1 MNILF
6 LTIGKID
13 SFDTS
18 GSIYTDLVRKFRDE
32 NHNVFVVHPLEK
44 RLQKQTVFE
53 EKDNV
58 YFLRVKTGNITKTS
72 FIEKGIS
79 TLRLEKQFISSI
91 KKYLSDVQ
99 FDLVLYSTPPI
110 TFNNVIKYIKLRDN
124 AISYL
129 LLKDIFPQNA
139 IDLKMFSKNLMI
151 YKYFRFKEKQLYLN
165 SDVIGCMSEENKNYI
180 IKNNKNI
187 EDKVEINPNS
197 IRIEEYNQMDN
208 IEIESLK
215 RQLNIPMDKLI
226 YLYGGNLGK
235 PQGIDFLI
243 DVIKKNEN
251 NSKHFILI
259 VGTGTEYTKLDN
271 YLKVNKINNTKLID
285 FIPKKDFDKIVKLA
299 DVGLIFL
306 DYRFTIPNFPSRLL
320 TYLQNKLPVL
330 AATDQVTDIRDT
342 IKKGNFGYW
351 VSSND
356 SEKFIQTM
364 NKFDIP
370 EVREKLGDNGYRYLK
385 ENYDVEVTY
394 NAIMRHF

>member
-79 TLRLEKQFISSI
+79 TLRLENQFISSI

-124 AISYL
+124 AVSYL

-139 IDLKMFSKNLMI
+139 VDLKMFSKKSLF
-151 YKYFRFKEKQLYLN
+151 YKYFRYKEKQLYLN
-165 SDVIGCMSEENKNYI
+165 SDFIGCMSKENENFI
-180 IKNNKNI
+180 IKHNDGI
-187 EDKVEINPNS
+187 ENKVEINPNT
-197 IRIEEYNQMDN
+197 IRIEDFNKMDDN
-208 IEIESLK
+208 EIKLIK
-215 RQLNIPMDKLI
+215 DKLNIPQDKI
-226 YLYGGNLGK
+226 IFLYGGNLGK

-243 DVIKKNEN
+243 DIIEKNEM

-259 VGTGTEYTKLDN
+259 VGTGTEYNKLDN
-271 YLKVNKINNTKLID
+271 YLKENSINNTKLID
-285 FIPKKDFDKIVKLA
+285 FVPKKDFDKIIKLA

-330 AATDQVTDIRDT
+330 AATDDVTDIKET
-342 IKKGNFGYW
+342 IQEGNFGYW
-351 VSSND
+351 VPSNNP
-356 SEKFIQTM
+356 EKFVKVM
-364 NKFDIP
+364 DD
-370 EVREKLGDNGYRYLK
+370 LGERDLRIHLGENGFKYLK
-385 ENYDVEVTY
+385 QNYDVEVTY
-394 NAIMRHF
+394 QKIMRHF